1 MENLVILIISPLL
14 AFIVAWVIAS
24 WRGQRY
30 SQQLQ
35 NDLVV
40 TQANLTLVQAAL
52 SEQQAILSTL
62 SVEKAALDIAYGR
75 LETERDSGKDRIG
88 RLEGDIVA
96 QQAEIDRLRKSEQAA
111 RESSSKAQEA
121 AAKLQDQIASNN
133 TAFKE
138 RLEEKDQRIS
148 GLDQKQVI
156 AESQQTNSAK
166 LLSESREAL
175 KQAQTQLEEKQV
187 VQVRFEREWVAQ
199 KAELETLRQTEK
211 QAREVGATA
220 QEAANK
226 LQEQLVINGTT
237 TKARIEERDLRITQ
251 LDEKLTTADAAQ
263 KQTAAQ
269 LAEIRET
276 LKKAQTQLEE
286 KQVVQ
291 VRFEREWV
299 AQKAE
304 LETLRQ
310 TEKQAREI
318 GATAQEA
325 ANKLQEQLVIN
336 GTTFKERIEERDLR
350 IAQLDEKLATADAA
364 QKQTAAQLAEI
375 RETLKKSQTQL
386 EEKQEALTS
395 YKTWWEQSKNEL
407 KITQDKYSELD
418 NTHGQLKTS
427 LTERQQ
433 HFDAQLKLMQ
443 ENREDLT
450 KEFERLANEV
460 LERKGKAF
468 KELNHESIT
477 NLLNPLHTEMKGF
490 KAKVEDIHA
499 KDAEQRVELRT
510 ELKNLQALNK
520 EITDQADKLT
530 TALQG
535 QKKVQGN
542 WGELMLENVLDNSGL
557 RLDIDYKRE
566 VSFTT
571 EEGRQR
577 PDAIVYLP
585 QKQHLIIDAKT
596 SLVSYTQYVNADN
609 DLERGQALAAHT
621 KAVSDRV
628 NELSNRDYFKL
639 PGLNSPEVV
648 IMFIPIES
656 AYVEA
661 LKYDETLFQR
671 AIERNVL
678 VATPTT
684 LLTSLNIVRQLWRFE
699 DQNKH
704 TAELAN
710 RAEKFYNKLNGFLTS
725 MQGVGSQLNRARD
738 SYDKAFGQL
747 YIGKGNLIKQAAEF
761 KDLGV
766 SVQRELPAELVE
778 RANLELSSALAE
790 FEEIE
795 APVLIAS
802 S

>member
-1 MENLVILIISPLL
+1 MENLVVLIISPLL
-14 AFIVAWVIAS
+14 TFIVAWVIAS
-24 WRGQRY
+24 WRAQRNN
-30 SQQLQ
+30 QQLQ
-35 NDLVV
+35 IELEV
-40 TQANLTLVQAAL
+40 TQADLTRVQAELAEHQATLGSL
-52 SEQQAILSTL
+52 SG
-62 SVEKAALDIAYGR
+62 EKAALDIAYAR
-75 LETERDSGKDRIG
+75 LETERDSGKARID
-88 RLEGDIVA
+88 RLEGDIVT
-96 QQAEIDRLRKSEQAA
+96 QQAEIDRLRQSEQAA
-111 RESSSKAQEA
+111 KETSSKAQEA
-121 AAKLQDQIASNN
+121 AVKLQDQLASNS

-148 GLDQKQVI
+148 GLDQKQVA
-156 AESQQTNSAK
+156 AELQQTNTAK

-175 KQAQTQLEEKQV
+175 KKAQTQLEEKQV
-187 VQVRFEREWVAQ
+187 VQERFERDWVAQ

-226 LQEQLVINGTT
+226 LKEQIVAYSTT
-237 TKARIEERDLRITQ
+237 SKERIEEKDQRITQ
-251 LDEKLTTADAAQ
+251 LDEKLATADAAQ
-263 KQTAAQ
+263 KHTAAQ

-286 KQVVQ
+286 KQ
-291 VRFEREWV
+291 
-299 AQKAE
+299 
-304 LETLRQ
+304 
-310 TEKQAREI
+310 
-318 GATAQEA
+318 
-325 ANKLQEQLVIN
+325 
-336 GTTFKERIEERDLR
+336 
-350 IAQLDEKLATADAA
+350 
-364 QKQTAAQLAEI
+364 
-375 RETLKKSQTQL
+375 
-386 EEKQEALTS
+386 EALTN
-395 YKTWWEQSKNEL
+395 YKTWWEQSKIEL
-407 KITQDKYSELD
+407 KTTQDRYAELD
-418 NTHGQLKTS
+418 NSHGQLKIS
-427 LTERQQ
+427 LAEKQQ
-433 HFDAQLKLMQ
+433 HFDAQLKLLQ
-443 ENREDLT
+443 ENREELT

-468 KELNHESIT
+468 KELNQESIT

-499 KDAEQRVELRT
+499 KDAEQRIELRT
-510 ELKNLQALNK
+510 ELKNLQTLNK

-557 RLDIDYKRE
+557 RLGIDYKRE

-596 SLVSYTQYVNADN
+596 SLMSYTQYVNADN
-609 DLERGQALAAHT
+609 DLERVQALEAHT

-628 NELSNRDYFKL
+628 NELADRDYFKL

-725 MQGVGSQLNRARD
+725 MQGVGNQLNRARE

-766 SVQRELPAELVE
+766 SVQKELPADLVE
-778 RANLELSSALAE
+778 RANLELSSAVA
-790 FEEIE
+790 EEIE
-795 APVLIAS
+795 ATVLMAS

>member
-1 MENLVILIISPLL
+1 MENLVILIVLL
-14 AFIVAWVIAS
+14 LVTFIAAWAIAS
-24 WRGQRY
+24 WRAQRNH
-30 SQQLQ
+30 QQLRT
-35 NDLVV
+35 DLEV
-40 TQANLTLVQAAL
+40 TQADLTRVQADL
-52 SEQQAILSTL
+52 SEQQATLGTL
-62 SVEKAALDIAYGR
+62 SREKAALDIAYGR
-75 LETERDSGKDRIG
+75 LETERDSSKARID
-88 RLEGDIVA
+88 RLEGDMVA
-96 QQAEIDRLRKSEQAA
+96 QQAEIDRLRQSEQAA
-111 RESSSKAQEA
+111 RETSSKAQEA
-121 AAKLQDQIASNN
+121 ADKLQDQLASNS

-138 RLEEKDQRIS
+138 RLEEKDQRI
-148 GLDQKQVI
+148 LDLDKKQVA
-156 AESQQTNSAK
+156 AELQQGNTAK

-187 VQVRFEREWVAQ
+187 VQERFERDWGAQ
-199 KAELETLRQTEK
+199 KAELEALRKTEK

-220 QEAANK
+220 QESANK
-226 LQEQLVINGTT
+226 LKEQLVINGTT
-237 TKARIEERDLRITQ
+237 SKERIEEKDQRIVQ
-251 LDEKLTTADAAQ
+251 LDEKLATADAAQ
-263 KQTAAQ
+263 KHTAAQ

-286 KQVVQ
+286 KQ
-291 VRFEREWV
+291 
-299 AQKAE
+299 
-304 LETLRQ
+304 
-310 TEKQAREI
+310 
-318 GATAQEA
+318 
-325 ANKLQEQLVIN
+325 
-336 GTTFKERIEERDLR
+336 D
-350 IAQLDEKLATADAA
+350 
-364 QKQTAAQLAEI
+364 
-375 RETLKKSQTQL
+375 
-386 EEKQEALTS
+386 ALTN
-395 YKTWWEQSKNEL
+395 YKTWWEQCKFEL
-407 KITQDKYSELD
+407 KTTQDRYAELD

-427 LTERQQ
+427 LAEKQQ
-433 HFDAQLKLMQ
+433 HFDAQLKLLQ
-443 ENREDLT
+443 ENREELT

-499 KDAEQRVELRT
+499 KDAEQRIELRT
-510 ELKNLQALNK
+510 ELKNLQTLNK

-557 RLDIDYKRE
+557 RLGIDYKRE

-596 SLVSYTQYVNADN
+596 SLMSYTQYVNADN

-628 NELSNRDYFKL
+628 NELADRDYFKL

-725 MQGVGSQLNRARD
+725 MQGVGNQLNRARE

-747 YIGKGNLIKQAAEF
+747 YSGKANLIKQAAEF

-766 SVQRELPAELVE
+766 SVQKELPADLVE
-778 RANLELSSALAE
+778 RANLELSSAVAELAE
-790 FEEIE
+790 VE
-795 APVLIAS
+795 ATLLIAS
-802 S
+802 SDSIRPNGSHQ

>member
-1 MENLVILIISPLL
+1 MDMENLVILIISPLL
-14 AFIVAWVIAS
+14 TFIVAWAIAS
-24 WRGQRY
+24 WRAQRNNH
-30 SQQLQ
+30 QLQ
-35 NDLVV
+35 TDLEV
-40 TQANLTLVQAAL
+40 TQANLTRVQAEL
-52 SEQQAILSTL
+52 SEQQATFGTL

-75 LETERDSGKDRIG
+75 LETERDSGKARID
-88 RLEGDIVA
+88 RLEGDLVA
-96 QQAEIDRLRKSEQAA
+96 QQAEIDRLRQSEQMA
-111 RESSSKAQEA
+111 RETSSKAQEA
-121 AAKLQDQIASNN
+121 ADKLQDQIASNS

-138 RLEEKDQRIS
+138 RLEEKDLRIT
-148 GLDQKQVI
+148 GLDEKQVT
-156 AESQQTNSAK
+156 AELQQTNTAK

-187 VQVRFEREWVAQ
+187 VQERFERDWIAQ
-199 KAELETLRQTEK
+199 KAELEALRQTEK
-211 QAREVGATA
+211 QAREVGAAA

-226 LQEQLVINGTT
+226 LKEQLVINGT
-237 TKARIEERDLRITQ
+237 
-251 LDEKLTTADAAQ
+251 
-263 KQTAAQ
+263 
-269 LAEIRET
+269 
-276 LKKAQTQLEE
+276 
-286 KQVVQ
+286 
-291 VRFEREWV
+291 
-299 AQKAE
+299 
-304 LETLRQ
+304 
-310 TEKQAREI
+310 
-318 GATAQEA
+318 
-325 ANKLQEQLVIN
+325 NS
-336 GTTFKERIEERDLR
+336 KERIEEKDLR

-364 QKQTAAQLAEI
+364 QKHTAAQLAEI

-386 EEKQEALTS
+386 EEKQEALTN
-395 YKTWWEQSKNEL
+395 YKTWWEQSKIEL
-407 KITQDKYSELD
+407 KTTQDKYAELD

-427 LTERQQ
+427 LAEKQQ
-433 HFDAQLKLMQ
+433 HFDAQLKLLQ
-443 ENREDLT
+443 ENREELT

-468 KELNHESIT
+468 KELNQESIT

-499 KDAEQRVELRT
+499 KDAEQRIELRT
-510 ELKNLQALNK
+510 ELKNLQTLNK

-557 RLDIDYKRE
+557 RLGIDYKRE

-596 SLVSYTQYVNADN
+596 SLMSYTQYVNADN

-628 NELSNRDYFKL
+628 NELADRDYFKL

-725 MQGVGSQLNRARD
+725 MQGVGNQLNRARD

-766 SVQRELPAELVE
+766 SVQKELPVDLVE
-778 RANLELSSALAE
+778 RANLELSSTVAELGELA
-790 FEEIE
+790 EIE
-795 APVLIAS
+795 ATEVLIAAS
-802 S
+802 

>member
-1 MENLVILIISPLL
+1 MENLVVLIISPLL
-14 AFIVAWVIAS
+14 TFIVAWVIAS
-24 WRGQRY
+24 WRAQRNN
-30 SQQLQ
+30 QQLQ
-35 NDLVV
+35 IELEV
-40 TQANLTLVQAAL
+40 TQADLTRVQAELAEHQATLGSL
-52 SEQQAILSTL
+52 SG
-62 SVEKAALDIAYGR
+62 EKAALDIAYAR
-75 LETERDSGKDRIG
+75 LETERDSGKARID
-88 RLEGDIVA
+88 RLEGDIVT
-96 QQAEIDRLRKSEQAA
+96 QQAEIDRLRQSEQAA
-111 RESSSKAQEA
+111 KETSSKAQEA
-121 AAKLQDQIASNN
+121 AVKLQDQLASNS

-148 GLDQKQVI
+148 GLDQKQVA
-156 AESQQTNSAK
+156 AELQQTNTAK

-175 KQAQTQLEEKQV
+175 KKAQTQLEEKQV
-187 VQVRFEREWVAQ
+187 VQERFERDWFAQ

-226 LQEQLVINGTT
+226 LKEQIVAYSTT
-237 TKARIEERDLRITQ
+237 SKERIEEKDQRITQ
-251 LDEKLTTADAAQ
+251 LDEKLATADAAQ
-263 KQTAAQ
+263 KHTAAQ

-286 KQVVQ
+286 KQ
-291 VRFEREWV
+291 
-299 AQKAE
+299 
-304 LETLRQ
+304 
-310 TEKQAREI
+310 
-318 GATAQEA
+318 
-325 ANKLQEQLVIN
+325 
-336 GTTFKERIEERDLR
+336 
-350 IAQLDEKLATADAA
+350 
-364 QKQTAAQLAEI
+364 
-375 RETLKKSQTQL
+375 
-386 EEKQEALTS
+386 EALTN
-395 YKTWWEQSKNEL
+395 YKTWWEQSKIEL
-407 KITQDKYSELD
+407 KTTQDRYAELD
-418 NTHGQLKTS
+418 NSHGQLKIS
-427 LTERQQ
+427 LAEKQQ
-433 HFDAQLKLMQ
+433 HFDAQLKLLQ
-443 ENREDLT
+443 ENREELT

-468 KELNHESIT
+468 KELNQESIT

-499 KDAEQRVELRT
+499 KDAEQRIELRT
-510 ELKNLQALNK
+510 ELKNLQTLNK

-557 RLDIDYKRE
+557 RLGIDYKRE

-596 SLVSYTQYVNADN
+596 SLMSYTQYVNADN
-609 DLERGQALAAHT
+609 DLERVQALEAHT

-628 NELSNRDYFKL
+628 NELADRDYFKL

-725 MQGVGSQLNRARD
+725 MQGVGNQLNRARE

-766 SVQRELPAELVE
+766 SVQKELPADLVE
-778 RANLELSSALAE
+778 RANLELSSAVAE
-790 FEEIE
+790 LEEIE
-795 APVLIAS
+795 ATVLMAS

>member
-1 MENLVILIISPLL
+1 MENLVILIVLPLVT
-14 AFIVAWVIAS
+14 FIAAWAIAS
-24 WRGQRY
+24 WLAQRNNQHLQTDLEVAQADLTRVQAEL
-30 SQQLQ
+30 SQQQ
-35 NDLVV
+35 
-40 TQANLTLVQAAL
+40 TTLG
-52 SEQQAILSTL
+52 TL
-62 SVEKAALDIAYGR
+62 SREKAALDIAFGR
-75 LETERDSGKDRIG
+75 LETERDSGKARID
-88 RLEGDIVA
+88 RLEGDMVV
-96 QQAEIDRLRKSEQAA
+96 QQAEIDRLRQSEQAA
-111 RESSSKAQEA
+111 RETSSKAQEA
-121 AAKLQDQIASNN
+121 ADKLQDQLASNS

-138 RLEEKDQRIS
+138 RLEEKDQRI
-148 GLDQKQVI
+148 LDLDKKQVA
-156 AESQQTNSAK
+156 AELQQTNTAK

-187 VQVRFEREWVAQ
+187 VQERFERDWGAQ
-199 KAELETLRQTEK
+199 KAELESLRKTEK

-220 QEAANK
+220 QESVNK
-226 LQEQLVINGTT
+226 LKEQLVINGTT
-237 TKARIEERDLRITQ
+237 SKDRIEEKDQRIAQ
-251 LDEKLTTADAAQ
+251 LDEKLATADAAQ
-263 KQTAAQ
+263 KHTAAQ

-286 KQVVQ
+286 KQ
-291 VRFEREWV
+291 
-299 AQKAE
+299 
-304 LETLRQ
+304 
-310 TEKQAREI
+310 
-318 GATAQEA
+318 
-325 ANKLQEQLVIN
+325 
-336 GTTFKERIEERDLR
+336 
-350 IAQLDEKLATADAA
+350 
-364 QKQTAAQLAEI
+364 
-375 RETLKKSQTQL
+375 
-386 EEKQEALTS
+386 EALTS
-395 YKTWWEQSKNEL
+395 YKAWWEQSKGEL
-407 KITQDKYSELD
+407 KTTQDKYAALD
-418 NTHGQLKTS
+418 NAHGQLKTS
-427 LTERQQ
+427 LDEKQQ
-433 HFDAQLKLMQ
+433 HFDAQLKLLQ
-443 ENREDLT
+443 ENREELT

-468 KELNHESIT
+468 KELNQESIT

-499 KDAEQRVELRT
+499 KDAEQRIELRT
-510 ELKNLQALNK
+510 ELKNLQTLNK

-571 EEGRQR
+571 EVGRQR

-596 SLVSYTQYVNADN
+596 SLMSYTQYVNADN

-628 NELSNRDYFKL
+628 NELADRDYFKL

-725 MQGVGSQLNRARD
+725 MQGVGNQLNRARE

-766 SVQRELPAELVE
+766 SVQKELPADLVE
-778 RANLELSSALAE
+778 RANLELSSAVAELAE
-790 FEEIE
+790 VE
-795 APVLIAS
+795 ATVLIAS
-802 S
+802 SDSIRPNGSHQ

>member
-1 MENLVILIISPLL
+1 MENLVILIVLPLVTFIV

-24 WRGQRY
+24 WRAQRY
-30 SQQLQ
+30 NQQLQ
-35 NDLVV
+35 TDLEV
-40 TQANLTLVQAAL
+40 TQADLRRVQAEL
-52 SEQQAILSTL
+52 SEHQATLGSLSG
-62 SVEKAALDIAYGR
+62 EKAALDIAYGR
-75 LETERDSGKDRIG
+75 LETERDSGKARIE
-88 RLEGDIVA
+88 RLEGDLVT
-96 QQAEIDRLRKSEQAA
+96 QQAEIDRLRQSEQVA
-111 RESSSKAQEA
+111 REASSKAQEA
-121 AAKLQDQIASNN
+121 ADKLQDQLASNN

-138 RLEEKDQRIS
+138 RLEEKDQRI
-148 GLDQKQVI
+148 LDLDRKQVA
-156 AESQQTNSAK
+156 AELQQTNTAK

-187 VQVRFEREWVAQ
+187 VQERFERDWGTQ
-199 KAELETLRQTEK
+199 KAELEALRKTEK

-220 QEAANK
+220 QESANK
-226 LQEQLVINGTT
+226 LKEQLVINGTT
-237 TKARIEERDLRITQ
+237 SKERIEEKDQRIVQ
-251 LDEKLTTADAAQ
+251 LDEKLATADVAQ
-263 KQTAAQ
+263 KHTAAQ

-286 KQVVQ
+286 KQ
-291 VRFEREWV
+291 
-299 AQKAE
+299 
-304 LETLRQ
+304 
-310 TEKQAREI
+310 
-318 GATAQEA
+318 
-325 ANKLQEQLVIN
+325 
-336 GTTFKERIEERDLR
+336 
-350 IAQLDEKLATADAA
+350 
-364 QKQTAAQLAEI
+364 
-375 RETLKKSQTQL
+375 
-386 EEKQEALTS
+386 EALTN
-395 YKTWWEQSKNEL
+395 YKAWWEQCKIEL
-407 KITQDKYSELD
+407 KSTQDRYAELD

-427 LTERQQ
+427 LAEKQQ
-433 HFDAQLKLMQ
+433 HFDAQLKLLQ
-443 ENREDLT
+443 ENREELT

-468 KELNHESIT
+468 KELNQESIT

-499 KDAEQRVELRT
+499 KDAEQRIELRT
-510 ELKNLQALNK
+510 ELKNLQTLNK

-557 RLDIDYKRE
+557 RLGIDYKRE

-596 SLVSYTQYVNADN
+596 SLMSYTQYVNADN

-628 NELSNRDYFKL
+628 NELADRDYFKL

-725 MQGVGSQLNRARD
+725 MQGVGNQLNRARE

-766 SVQRELPAELVE
+766 SVQKELPANLVE
-778 RANLELSSALAE
+778 RANLELSSAIAELAE
-790 FEEIE
+790 VETT
-795 APVLIAS
+795 VLIAS
-802 S
+802 SDSTRPNGSHQ

>member
-1 MENLVILIISPLL
+1 MENLVVLIISPLL
-14 AFIVAWVIAS
+14 TFIVAWVIAS
-24 WRGQRY
+24 WRAQRNN
-30 SQQLQ
+30 QQLQ
-35 NDLVV
+35 IELEV
-40 TQANLTLVQAAL
+40 TQADLTRVQAELAEHQATLGSL
-52 SEQQAILSTL
+52 SG
-62 SVEKAALDIAYGR
+62 EKAALDIAYAR
-75 LETERDSGKDRIG
+75 LETERDSGKARID
-88 RLEGDIVA
+88 RLEGDIVT
-96 QQAEIDRLRKSEQAA
+96 QQAEIDRLRQSEQAA
-111 RESSSKAQEA
+111 KETSSKAQEA
-121 AAKLQDQIASNN
+121 AVKLQDQLASNS

-148 GLDQKQVI
+148 GLDQKQVA
-156 AESQQTNSAK
+156 AELQQTNTAK

-175 KQAQTQLEEKQV
+175 KKAQTQLEEKQV
-187 VQVRFEREWVAQ
+187 VQERFERDWVAQ

-226 LQEQLVINGTT
+226 LKEQIVAYSTT
-237 TKARIEERDLRITQ
+237 SKERIEEKDQRITQ
-251 LDEKLTTADAAQ
+251 LDEKLATADAAQ
-263 KQTAAQ
+263 KHTAAQ

-286 KQVVQ
+286 KQ
-291 VRFEREWV
+291 
-299 AQKAE
+299 
-304 LETLRQ
+304 
-310 TEKQAREI
+310 
-318 GATAQEA
+318 
-325 ANKLQEQLVIN
+325 
-336 GTTFKERIEERDLR
+336 
-350 IAQLDEKLATADAA
+350 
-364 QKQTAAQLAEI
+364 
-375 RETLKKSQTQL
+375 
-386 EEKQEALTS
+386 EALTN
-395 YKTWWEQSKNEL
+395 YKTWWEQSKIEL
-407 KITQDKYSELD
+407 KTTQDRYAELD
-418 NTHGQLKTS
+418 NSHGQLKIS
-427 LTERQQ
+427 LAEKQQ
-433 HFDAQLKLMQ
+433 HFDAQLKLLQ
-443 ENREDLT
+443 ENREELT

-468 KELNHESIT
+468 KELNQESIT

-499 KDAEQRVELRT
+499 KDAEQRIELRT
-510 ELKNLQALNK
+510 ELKNLQTLNK

-557 RLDIDYKRE
+557 RLGIDYKRE

-596 SLVSYTQYVNADN
+596 SLMSYTQYVNADN
-609 DLERGQALAAHT
+609 DLERVQALEAHT

-628 NELSNRDYFKL
+628 NELADRDYFKL

-725 MQGVGSQLNRARD
+725 MQGVGNQLNRARE

-766 SVQRELPAELVE
+766 SVQKELPADLVE
-778 RANLELSSALAE
+778 RANLELSSAVAE
-790 FEEIE
+790 LEEIE
-795 APVLIAS
+795 ATVLMAS